1 MFKSK
6 LNQNQNNENNDLEYD
21 FYQSEEYLQ
30 ILKDLKE
37 RDNRKNDKYFL
48 KRRSYQ
54 NFKIHK

>member
-30 ILKDLKE
+30 ILKGLKE